1 MLPQQCS
8 EGESPTAMT
17 CRAGPTE
24 PGPAAGQCGEHKHV
38 APPPAGFQ
46 GPRFHSTP
54 SVVCRGMGDVPDGQR
69 GGGLR
74 GHVEVGEPICS
85 GAGAG
90 RPSPPLGAG
99 CWVGSGGCSWPGS
112 RAGCVMS
119 GGHPLCGVLP
129 AQERSRASLVICHVT
144 SICPQLWELLQ
155 GPSHGAE
162 QNPRRPGW
170 VLGWGPPSLHR
181 VGVTLL

>member
-1 MLPQQCS
+1 
-8 EGESPTAMT
+8 MT

-54 SVVCRGMGDVPDGQR
+54 SVVYRGMGDVPDGQR
-69 GGGLR
+69 WGGLR

-85 GAGAG
+85 GVGAG

-129 AQERSRASLVICHVT
+129 AQERSRASLVVCHVT